1 MEKQLTVDEL
11 YQCLAL
17 LQGVSITNNDTKE
30 TSVQILGFA
39 NEKNISEG
47 MRRIAN
53 KTIKKLKENYPED
66 QFKAIQ
72 AKTLADLYDG
82 PLPEGY
88 VENVDYTIKLANLK
102 QGQVKELAES
112 QVTINFD
119 ELPDFAAL
127 DARLEARAESLSFNY
142 TYLFER
148 LFLNY

>member
-1 MEKQLTVDEL
+1 MEKHLTVDEA

-39 NEKNISEG
+39 NEKCISEG

-53 KTIKKLKENYPED
+53 KTVKKLKENYPED

-72 AKTLADLYDG
+72 AKTVADLYNG
-82 PLPEGY
+82 TLPEGY
-88 VENVDYTIKLANLK
+88 QENAEDKIKLANLM
-102 QGQVKELAES
+102 QAQVKELAES
-112 QVTINFD
+112 EITLVFE
-119 ELPDFAAL
+119 ELPDFAML
-127 DARLEARAESLSFNY
+127 DARLESRGESLSFNY